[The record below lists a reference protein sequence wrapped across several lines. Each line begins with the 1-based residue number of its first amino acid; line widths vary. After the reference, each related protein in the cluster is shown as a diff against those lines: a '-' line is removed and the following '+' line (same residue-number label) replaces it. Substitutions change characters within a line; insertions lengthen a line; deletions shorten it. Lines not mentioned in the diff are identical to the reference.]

1 MAPRAPLPACGER
14 QGEGLGEWPLCRREA
29 RPFRSI
35 AQIAGSRRLGMK
47 SGARRRN
54 HRAASGGGAAA
65 RGRRRERRMVRF
77 AAHGAQR
84 SAWRRRRRPNRPRAA
99 PFSGDRLLSTACEAI
114 FFRLAARRGPRSPA
128 DAGPLRG

>member
-54 HRAASGGGAAA
+54 HWAASGGGAAV
-65 RGRRRERRMVRF
+65 RGRRVIRF
-77 AAHGAQR
+77 AAVGSRR
-84 SAWRRRRRPNRPRAA
+84 SAARGGG
-99 PFSGDRLLSTACEAI
+99 GDGRTD
-114 FFRLAARRGPRSPA
+114 RGPRGFRARWPVFK
-128 DAGPLRG
+128 GLRDDFPPPRRAASASLASRCRPIGG